1 MLLSHYSHFD
11 NLIYVF
17 HEQWQKGSVWKQG
30 IKQTRKLGMSLL
42 ESLSSL
48 CQCLWLLALT
58 LRGCSVKAALHN
70 CECVI
75 CAALILLQTPGFLFL
90 DLGLVVLTGD
100 ERVQLAPLL
109 LCRGQRPSVPAVPP
123 TPRARRTRWHGLWQ
137 PLVAISCVSWHPA
150 GIMISVLICLFRG

>member
-1 MLLSHYSHFD
+1 M
-11 NLIYVF
+11 
-17 HEQWQKGSVWKQG
+17 
-30 IKQTRKLGMSLL
+30 
-42 ESLSSL
+42 
-48 CQCLWLLALT
+48 
-58 LRGCSVKAALHN
+58 KAALHN

-123 TPRARRTRWHGLWQ
+123 HPGPDGHAGMACDSRLWPYRGLLASSRNNDICSYLSVQGINSIPAVRAKLLIGQISTGSKNGGHSAVRGLRRQ
-137 PLVAISCVSWHPA
+137 AVVK
-150 GIMISVLICLFRG
+150 